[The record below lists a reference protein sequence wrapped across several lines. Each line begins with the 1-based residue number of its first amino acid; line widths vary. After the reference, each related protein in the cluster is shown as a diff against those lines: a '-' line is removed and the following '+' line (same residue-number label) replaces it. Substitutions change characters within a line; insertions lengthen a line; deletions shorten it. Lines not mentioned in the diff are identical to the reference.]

1 MRIWVFIYRYRGRRS
16 GVQGYPQLLSKFK
29 ANMGCLRRSLK
40 SQTKPQANNKRVV
53 KGGGVSDSGKNEL
66 TSSRN
71 AVEDEKD
78 LVSKNEGKQY

>member
-1 MRIWVFIYRYRGRRS
+1 
-16 GVQGYPQLLSKFK
+16 
-29 ANMGCLRRSLK
+29 MGCLSSLK

-53 KGGGVSDSGKNEL
+53 KGGVSDSGKNEL

-78 LVSKNEGKQY
+78 LVLKNEGKQY